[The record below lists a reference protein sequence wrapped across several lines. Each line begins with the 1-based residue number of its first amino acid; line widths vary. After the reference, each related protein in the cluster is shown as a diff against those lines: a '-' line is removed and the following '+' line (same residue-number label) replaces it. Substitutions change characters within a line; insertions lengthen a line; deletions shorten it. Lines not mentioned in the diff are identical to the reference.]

1 MVKQRTIS
9 VINMDYDKDKNYGEV
24 VKPPEERVPF
34 DVTKKHRRFS
44 LSGISFSTIRTT
56 LFQRPTK
63 KHLIAVSGI
72 AVAVLVI
79 GIGGL
84 RLFGPKA
91 AAPNPEPVVTS
102 NYVPPEAPKFYSPLT
117 GIEVS
122 EELTKRAVT
131 GVMIE
136 NSVDARPQAG
146 LIDAGVVFEAIAEGG
161 ITRFLA
167 LFQEAQPDYIGPIR
181 SARPYYVRWAAGF
194 DAAYTHSGGSPEALA
209 MIQTLGVKD
218 MDHGTYGD
226 RFFDRVSNRYA
237 PHNVYTS
244 MARLDQLRAEKGFNS
259 SDFTPFKRIRTDEDN
274 KNDKTPATSISFDI
288 SSPLYDTSYSYNST
302 TKTYDRTLAGTPHT
316 DEKSGKQLSP
326 KVVVALYMDYSI
338 HPDGVHSV
346 YGSIGSGK
354 AVVFQDGVASDAT
367 WEKSTET
374 GSLSIKR
381 TNGKNFPLE
390 PGQIWFTAI
399 QDGRVTYN

>member
-167 LFQEAQPDYIGPIR
+167 
-181 SARPYYVRWAAGF
+181 
-194 DAAYTHSGGSPEALA
+194 
-209 MIQTLGVKD
+209 
-218 MDHGTYGD
+218 
-226 RFFDRVSNRYA
+226 
-237 PHNVYTS
+237 
-244 MARLDQLRAEKGFNS
+244 
-259 SDFTPFKRIRTDEDN
+259 
-274 KNDKTPATSISFDI
+274 
-288 SSPLYDTSYSYNST
+288 
-302 TKTYDRTLAGTPHT
+302 
-316 DEKSGKQLSP
+316 
-326 KVVVALYMDYSI
+326 
-338 HPDGVHSV
+338 
-346 YGSIGSGK
+346 
-354 AVVFQDGVASDAT
+354 
-367 WEKSTET
+367 
-374 GSLSIKR
+374 
-381 TNGKNFPLE
+381 
-390 PGQIWFTAI
+390 
-399 QDGRVTYN
+399 